1 MVASS
6 GTKGTI
12 SDGGSVVGPRRRQ
25 SDQNY
30 CSGNGNSN
38 ATVKCMVFFFIS
50 INGLVT
56 PFFLPSEIFFSF
68 SFGCFCID
76 D

>member
-1 MVASS
+1 MASS

-56 PFFLPSEIFFSF
+56 PFFLLFSF

>member
-1 MVASS
+1 MMVLSPCWGWMTKESLHERTSLVASS

-30 CSGNGNSN
+30 CSGN
-38 ATVKCMVFFFIS
+38 
-50 INGLVT
+50 
-56 PFFLPSEIFFSF
+56 
-68 SFGCFCID
+68 
-76 D
+76 